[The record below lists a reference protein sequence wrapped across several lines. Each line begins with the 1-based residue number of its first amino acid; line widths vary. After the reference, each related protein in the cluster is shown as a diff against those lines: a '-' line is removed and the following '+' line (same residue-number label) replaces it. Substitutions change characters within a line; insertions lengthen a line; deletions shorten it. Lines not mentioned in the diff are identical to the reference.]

1 MALAKDIF
9 IIAAKRTP
17 FGTFGGKLKNISP
30 TDICVIAGISALS
43 NKLNNINAADI
54 NSTIVGN
61 VIHTSP
67 DSIYIGRHAALKLGI
82 PVSTP
87 SLTVNRLCG
96 SGFQSIING
105 IQDILCNDADIALCG
120 GTENM
125 SQCPYMVRN
134 LRFGIK
140 LGTDLKME
148 DSLWQGLTDSYVNM
162 SMAITA
168 ENLAEKYGI
177 SKMDADK
184 YALKSQMR
192 WKKAQEQNVFQ
203 DEMAVIDFN
212 NLPSGVGGSDSK
224 SSKGK
229 PLKDPFFGIDEHPK
243 IDTTLENLQKLPA
256 IFKKGGNV
264 SAGNASGICDG
275 GGVVIVTDGE
285 TCKRKNY
292 KPLARIVSFHV
303 SGCDPTI
310 MGIGPVYAIKGALK
324 KANLS
329 VKDMDLIEVNEAF
342 ASQYLAVEKELN
354 LNPEKTNVNGGAIA
368 LGHPLAASG
377 SRIMAHL
384 THQLRLKNLRYA
396 VGSACIGGGQGIA
409 IVIENLAK

>member
-1 MALAKDIF
+1 
-9 IIAAKRTP
+9 
-17 FGTFGGKLKNISP
+17 
-30 TDICVIAGISALS
+30 
-43 NKLNNINAADI
+43 
-54 NSTIVGN
+54 
-61 VIHTSP
+61 
-67 DSIYIGRHAALKLGI
+67 
-82 PVSTP
+82 
-87 SLTVNRLCG
+87 
-96 SGFQSIING
+96 
-105 IQDILCNDADIALCG
+105 
-120 GTENM
+120 
-125 SQCPYMVRN
+125 
-134 LRFGIK
+134 
-140 LGTDLKME
+140 
-148 DSLWQGLTDSYVNM
+148 
-162 SMAITA
+162 
-168 ENLAEKYGI
+168 
-177 SKMDADK
+177 
-184 YALKSQMR
+184 
-192 WKKAQEQNVFQ
+192 
-203 DEMAVIDFN
+203 MAVIDFN

-384 THQLRLKNLRYA
+384 THQLRF
-396 VGSACIGGGQGIA
+396 
-409 IVIENLAK
+409 